1 MASKRKKKAAIKEA
15 VTTVV
20 VMRLYIA
27 GRAPNSVKAI
37 ANLEAI
43 CRQHLKDSYKLEI
56 VDVCEHPRRALDDGI
71 LVTPSLAK
79 LSPTP
84 GANVIGN
91 LSDTSSVLAALGVT
105 TDAGDMIDA
114 AGATD
119 PLLAPDKAA
128 ACIQGLAAPVGHRFR
143 RARGIRCGRDR
154 CGHGSQQRQCPAAAR
169 GANRTARLES
179 HRAQRTRCI
188 ARRGLRPRHDG

>member
-1 MASKRKKKAAIKEA
+1 MASKRRKKVAAKEA

-56 VDVCEHPRRALDDGI
+56 VDVCEHPRRALDDGV

-84 GANVIGN
+84 SAHVIGN
-91 LSDTSSVLAALGVT
+91 LSDTSSVLAALGVQT
-105 TDAGDMIDA
+105 AP
-114 AGATD
+114 AT
-119 PLLAPDKAA
+119 
-128 ACIQGLAAPVGHRFR
+128 
-143 RARGIRCGRDR
+143 
-154 CGHGSQQRQCPAAAR
+154 
-169 GANRTARLES
+169 
-179 HRAQRTRCI
+179 
-188 ARRGLRPRHDG
+188 

>member
-1 MASKRKKKAAIKEA
+1 MASKRMKKVAAEEA

-56 VDVCEHPRRALDDGI
+56 VDVCEHPRRALDDGV
-71 LVTPSLAK
+71 LVTPSLTK

-91 LSDTSSVLAALGVT
+91 LSDTSSVLAALGVKLT
-105 TDAGDMIDA
+105 
-114 AGATD
+114 
-119 PLLAPDKAA
+119 
-128 ACIQGLAAPVGHRFR
+128 
-143 RARGIRCGRDR
+143 
-154 CGHGSQQRQCPAAAR
+154 PAA
-169 GANRTARLES
+169 
-179 HRAQRTRCI
+179 
-188 ARRGLRPRHDG
+188 

>member
-1 MASKRKKKAAIKEA
+1 MASKRRKKVAAKEA
-15 VTTVV
+15 ITTVV

-91 LSDTSSVLAALGVT
+91 LSDTGSVLAALGV
-105 TDAGDMIDA
+105 
-114 AGATD
+114 
-119 PLLAPDKAA
+119 
-128 ACIQGLAAPVGHRFR
+128 
-143 RARGIRCGRDR
+143 
-154 CGHGSQQRQCPAAAR
+154 QRSPA
-169 GANRTARLES
+169 
-179 HRAQRTRCI
+179 Q
-188 ARRGLRPRHDG
+188 